1 MRRELIRWCIYILL
15 YVPLVLIY
23 ITKPQ
28 TETEYIQ
35 PAELIEEEG
44 PLIRWKQEDTYVE
57 ESMEVYV
64 EELEINE

>member
-1 MRRELIRWCIYILL
+1 MKKIIRWIIYLVL

-23 ITKPQ
+23 ITNPP
-28 TETEYIQ
+28 TETEYVQ

-64 EELEINE
+64 EELELNN